1 MPLALSSRCR
11 RAAEGSPH
19 HEHETRSHVIPP
31 GDCSNRRYSGP
42 PSPLPTVDTID
53 NVTPPR
59 EPRGA
64 MEQPR
69 LMDRVRAA
77 IRARH
82 YSRRTEDAYVIWIRR
97 YIFFHQKKHPA
108 AMGAEEVNAFLT
120 DLAVS
125 RNVSASTQAQALSAL
140 VFLYRHVL
148 DDPLPW
154 LNEIVRATRPR
165 RLPVVLT
172 REEVRAVLGELSG
185 TSRLVASL
193 LYGSGLRLMEALRL
207 RIKDVDVALRMV
219 TVREGKGSKDRRT
232 MLPDALRD
240 GVREQVEV
248 VRRIHR
254 QDLEAGCGE
263 VWLPNALA
271 EKYPNAS
278 KELGW
283 QYLFPASRISVDP
296 RSGIRR
302 RHHLEESAV
311 QRAMKEAVRRAGVNK
326 HANCHALRHSFATHL
341 LEEGSDIRTIQELLG
356 HADVKTTMIYTH
368 VLQRVGGRGV
378 RSPLDG

>member
-1 MPLALSSRCR
+1 
-11 RAAEGSPH
+11 
-19 HEHETRSHVIPP
+19 
-31 GDCSNRRYSGP
+31 
-42 PSPLPTVDTID
+42 
-53 NVTPPR
+53 
-59 EPRGA
+59 

-82 YSRRTEDAYVIWIRR
+82 YSRRTEDAYAIWIRR

-207 RIKDVDVALRMV
+207 RIKDVDMALRMV
-219 TVREGKGSKDRRT
+219 TVREGKGSRDRRT

-240 GVREQVEV
+240 GIREQVEV

-271 EKYPNAS
+271 ENIRTRQRS
-278 KELGW
+278 WGGG
-283 QYLFPASRISVDP
+283 IS
-296 RSGIRR
+296 SRR
-302 RHHLEESAV
+302 RGSAWT
-311 QRAMKEAVRRAGVNK
+311 RGA
-326 HANCHALRHSFATHL
+326 
-341 LEEGSDIRTIQELLG
+341 GSD
-356 HADVKTTMIYTH
+356 
-368 VLQRVGGRGV
+368 GGIIW
-378 RSPLDG
+378 RSRRCSGR